1 MANSLESP
9 TVCMVQDGELLDDP
23 VGHPLRLHGRPFV
36 APAPAADIPPHPQ
49 QGHTNTTGM
58 YRTVFYSYS

>member
-1 MANSLESP
+1 
-9 TVCMVQDGELLDDP
+9 MVKDGELLDDP
-23 VGHPLRLHGRPFV
+23 IGHPLRLHGRPFV

-58 YRTVFYSYS
+58 YRTVFHLYS